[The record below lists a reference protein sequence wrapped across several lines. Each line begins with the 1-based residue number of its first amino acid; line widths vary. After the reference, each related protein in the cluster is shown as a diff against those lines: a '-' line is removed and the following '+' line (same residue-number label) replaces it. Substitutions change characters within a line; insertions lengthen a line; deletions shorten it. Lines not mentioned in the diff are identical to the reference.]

1 MYIHVQMDQFDCV
14 VVKNGRTELC
24 NTYSYKTSEDFIY
37 YVLFCIEQ
45 LGLNPDTLPVIVCGD
60 IELGDANYEILY
72 TYIRDISF
80 TEDNEA
86 QDLSD
91 TLDKSH
97 KNYILKS
104 TP

>member
-1 MYIHVQMDQFDCV
+1 V
-14 VVKNGRTELC
+14 VVKNGRTVLC
-24 NTYSYKTSEDFIY
+24 NTYSYKTPEDLIY
-37 YVLFCIEQ
+37 YVLFCVEQ
-45 LGLNPDTLPVIVCGD
+45 LGLNPDTLPVIICGE

-72 TYIRDISF
+72 TYIRHISF

-86 QDLSD
+86 HGLKD
-91 TLDKSH
+91 TLDVSH